1 MISDNELHKIKQDF
15 EAYVADFSSPEKA
28 FQQNIEVKK
37 KHSREVMKNAAHL
50 AEALNL
56 ERNDIRLASVIGILH
71 DIGRFEQF
79 KKYHTFS
86 DKKSE
91 NHALLSVK
99 VINRDHLINDLDM
112 NEQDLVKKAIAC
124 HNMKE
129 IPGNLT
135 EREQLF
141 CNLIRDADKL
151 DIWRVVTDYYCQM
164 EEEPNNA
171 LQLDLPDT
179 PGYSKVNLQDIMEE
193 RIVDLQN
200 LQNLNDFKLLQVGW
214 IYDLNFK
221 ESLGILKERGYMKT
235 LLNTLPDD
243 EELIK
248 MKARVK
254 QYLNQS

>member
-1 MISDNELHKIKQDF
+1 MISDKALQKIKQDF

-37 KHSREVMKNAAHL
+37 KHSREVMKNTEHL
-50 AEALNL
+50 ARALHL
-56 ERNDIRLASVIGILH
+56 PENDARLACVIGILH

-79 KKYHTFS
+79 RKYHTFS

-99 VINRDHLINDLDM
+99 VIERDQLLNNLDA
-112 NEQDLVKKAIAC
+112 NEQELVKKAIAC

-129 IPGNLT
+129 IPKDLT
-135 EREQLF
+135 ERERLF

-164 EEEPNNA
+164 EKEPNNA

-179 PGYSKVNLQDIMEE
+179 KGYSKVNLQDIMQE

-221 ESLGILKERGYMKT
+221 ESLGILKERGYMKI
-235 LLNTLPDD
+235 LLDTLPED
-243 EELIK
+243 EELMK
-248 MKARVK
+248 MKTKVN